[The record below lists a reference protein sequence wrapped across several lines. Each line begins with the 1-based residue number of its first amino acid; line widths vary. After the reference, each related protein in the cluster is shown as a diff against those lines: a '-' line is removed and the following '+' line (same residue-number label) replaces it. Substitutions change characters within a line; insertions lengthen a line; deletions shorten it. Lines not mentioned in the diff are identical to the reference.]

1 MQENDVVG
9 GGGGGIGVGLGAT
22 TTTKRMIS
30 EGKAAKQGKKA
41 TCHGLKNKSFMQ
53 NIGLF
58 SKHFEYQTSPVN
70 STVRPITLD
79 FLGSDDELDEGIMV
93 KSSNACTNS
102 IKLWKNSSFMSKT
115 TASPPRRSPNTS
127 DDRDIKMIENGIKVL
142 PAPSANNT
150 LLQVSNPLTTSYSY
164 HSGMSTALLLHSP
177 IDKSF
182 KQDRFQSWLRT
193 QQQSVSEA
201 GSIVLE

>member
-41 TCHGLKNKSFMQ
+41 TL
-53 NIGLF
+53 
-58 SKHFEYQTSPVN
+58 N